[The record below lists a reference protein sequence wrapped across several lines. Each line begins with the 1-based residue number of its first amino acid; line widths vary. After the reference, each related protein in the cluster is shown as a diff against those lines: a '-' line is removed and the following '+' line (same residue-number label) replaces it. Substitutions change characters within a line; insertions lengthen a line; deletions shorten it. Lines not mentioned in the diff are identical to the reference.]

1 MPLYVLLP
9 YIWAESV
16 LVLAKEYGE
25 IAAMPSL
32 GLSLKKV
39 CHLLLYT
46 LGSLGYHERSLSI
59 VWKTLSVCT
68 HHIERPHGDR
78 ESSSRIL
85 AELSPQS
92 LGLLTLATLLTDGRT
107 NKRTPS

>member
-9 YIWAESV
+9 YIWAEPV

-25 IAAMPSL
+25 IAAMPFL

-46 LGSLGYHERSLSI
+46 LGSLGYHERSLTI

-68 HHIERPHGDR
+68 HHMERPHGEKALP
-78 ESSSRIL
+78 ESWLSS
-85 AELSPQS
+85 A
-92 LGLLTLATLLTDGRT
+92 
-107 NKRTPS
+107 PSH